1 MGIQLSKRMSALA
14 SLVTEGSR
22 LADIGTDHGY
32 IPIALVQKGRI
43 PSALAMDVGKGPLSR
58 AREHI
63 HSQGLDTYIETR
75 LSDGL
80 TELHE
85 GEADTVLIAGMGGML
100 MKRILEGGGHC
111 LSSVGELILQPQSEI
126 HLVRKFLAEHGYQIT
141 DEDIVLEDGKYYPMM
156 HVDLTKQLTKP
167 EQDRYL
173 SEDGQVLCRY
183 GECLLR
189 DKNEVLH
196 RFLQHTISQQ
206 EQILLKLSKTEQTEA
221 VILRIGQIEEKLAC
235 AKLAL
240 AYF

>member
-141 DEDIVLEDGKYYPMM
+141 DEDIVLEDGKYYPILRAV
-156 HVDLTKQLTKP
+156 HGEKEDLKAEELFYGPRLLEKENP
-167 EQDRYL
+167 VLREYL
-173 SEDGQVLCRY
+173 L
-183 GECLLR
+183 
-189 DKNEVLH
+189 K
-196 RFLQHTISQQ
+196 QQ
-206 EQILLKLSKTEQTEA
+206 EQNQTLIRQLSDHSSEKAAQRLWELKEKEA
-221 VILRIGQIEEKLAC
+221 VLES
-235 AKLAL
+235 AL
-240 AYF
+240 ARFHTM

>member
-32 IPIALVQKGRI
+32 IPIALVQTGKI

-111 LSSVGELILQPQSEI
+111 LPSVKELILQPQSEI

-156 HVDLTKQLTKP
+156 RAVHGSMELTERGQLEYGNP
-167 EQDRYL
+167 VLQRSPSVLRSYL
-173 SEDGQVLCRY
+173 C
-183 GECLLR
+183 
-189 DKNEVLH
+189 
-196 RFLQHTISQQ
+196 
-206 EQILLKLSKTEQTEA
+206 TEQWKID
-221 VILRIGQIEEKLAC
+221 VILKNLVDKGQESSERYVELLDKRSRIVDMLADIQPAC
-235 AKLAL
+235 GKGME
-240 AYF
+240 

>member
-156 HVDLTKQLTKP
+156 RAELIHD
-167 EQDRYL
+167 
-173 SEDGQVLCRY
+173 
-183 GECLLR
+183 
-189 DKNEVLH
+189 
-196 RFLQHTISQQ
+196 F
-206 EQILLKLSKTEQTEA
+206 
-221 VILRIGQIEEKLAC
+221 
-235 AKLAL
+235 
-240 AYF
+240 

>member
-100 MKRILEGGGHC
+100 MTEMLGKDPYKAKSFKKI
-111 LSSVGELILQPQSEI
+111 VLQPRNNIGRLRHWLYNNGFSVKNEK
-126 HLVRKFLAEHGYQIT
+126 LVREGRFICEVITAAPVEVAVTRSMGPERIEYEYPHTLIKFQG
-141 DEDIVLEDGKYYPMM
+141 P
-156 HVDLTKQLTKP
+156 LTR
-167 EQDRYL
+167 EYL
-173 SEDGQVLCRY
+173 ST
-183 GECLLR
+183 
-189 DKNEVLH
+189 K
-196 RFLQHTISQQ
+196 
-206 EQILLKLSKTEQTEA
+206 
-221 VILRIGQIEEKLAC
+221 LRIEKNILSGMMSSAAVLPKELRSQEYRIEYIERLMRKL
-235 AKLAL
+235 
-240 AYF
+240 